1 MGAAG
6 WRSAGREEVS
16 YREVVMFESPRKVKS
31 LSVVM
36 RSPQESGFFG
46 IHGISLLAEPGPS
59 MLVSDA
65 AAQVEDSCLV
75 AAAGEAKAQGCVAA
89 IAEGSGA
96 EVFSFS
102 LSSQLV
108 STSTGECLVSIKGA
122 LKMQNCGQAADAEDG
137 RSTFVL
143 TPSSQLQTQNGDC
156 VFMSEAGA
164 STAPC
169 SSGEGNQV
177 FLTSIREVDPGPA
190 AQLKDISALL
200 RSATAR
206 QRALLDQLKTG
217 KQACQG
223 LLQENASHVALEKMD
238 ASEALTQI
246 ER

>member
-16 YREVVMFESPRKVKS
+16 YREVVMFEFPKRVKS

-36 RSPQESGFFG
+36 HSPREAGFFG
-46 IHGISLLAEPGPS
+46 ITAISLLAQPGPS

-75 AAAGEAKAQGCVAA
+75 AAAGEAKAQCCVAA

-108 STSTGECLVSIKGA
+108 SKSTGECLVSIRGA

-143 TPSSQLQTQNGDC
+143 TPSSQVQTHSGDC
-156 VFMSEAGA
+156 VFVTEAGA
-164 STAPC
+164 SVAPC

-177 FLTSIREVDPGPA
+177 ILISVREVDPGAA
-190 AQLKDISALL
+190 AQLQDISALL

-206 QRALLDQLKTG
+206 QHALLEQLKTS

-223 LLQENASHVALEKMD
+223 LLQRSASHVAL
-238 ASEALTQI
+238 
-246 ER
+246 